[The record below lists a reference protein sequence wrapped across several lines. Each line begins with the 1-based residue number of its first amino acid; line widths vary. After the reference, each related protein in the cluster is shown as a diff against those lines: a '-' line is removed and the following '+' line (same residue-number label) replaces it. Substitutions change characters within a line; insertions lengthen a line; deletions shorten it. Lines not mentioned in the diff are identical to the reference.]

1 MSKVVNFVSQTIC
14 YLMYN
19 CKTAANVVTRPHCR
33 ALHDMLMENNKDN
46 IMMKIT
52 ATKQNKFPD
61 SNKGFQE
68 VILEDDEM
76 TEKVNHLEYL
86 KMPCYKLK

>member
-1 MSKVVNFVSQTIC
+1 MSDFS
-14 YLMYN
+14 
-19 CKTAANVVTRPHCR
+19 KTREMSNQSHTATSHEFNVPS
-33 ALHDMLMENNKDN
+33 M
-46 IMMKIT
+46 

-86 KMPCYKLK
+86 KMPCYKLNKS